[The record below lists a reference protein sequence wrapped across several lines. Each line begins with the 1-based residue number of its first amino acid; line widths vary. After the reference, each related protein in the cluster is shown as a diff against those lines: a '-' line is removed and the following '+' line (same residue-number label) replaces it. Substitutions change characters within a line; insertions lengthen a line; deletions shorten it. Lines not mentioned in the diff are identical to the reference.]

1 MLRAGTKNCW
11 CKWGLRAHADA
22 TDQAGAPPGLEGFQA
37 ASAPL
42 HASARPGHLHSPLF
56 AGTQR
61 PSQASAVLAG
71 AAGCTQRFA
80 PPAQHHVDPFGIR
93 GLPDL
98 WPADSTL
105 RVRPRPLPFGP
116 AYNVSDFEVFLNTT
130 YVSLV
135 RLLQPARHHC
145 LHGRL

>member
-1 MLRAGTKNCW
+1 MRAGTKYCRCN
-11 CKWGLRAHADA
+11 WGLRARAGA
-22 TDQAGAPPGLEGFQA
+22 ADQAGAPPGLEGIRA
-37 ASAPL
+37 AAAPL
-42 HASARPGHLHSPLF
+42 HASAPLAHLHGPLF
-56 AGTQR
+56 AGMQQ
-61 PSQASAVLAG
+61 PSQAPAVLAG
-71 AAGCTQRFA
+71 AAGCVQRFA

-98 WPADSTL
+98 WPANSTL

-145 LHGRL
+145 SH